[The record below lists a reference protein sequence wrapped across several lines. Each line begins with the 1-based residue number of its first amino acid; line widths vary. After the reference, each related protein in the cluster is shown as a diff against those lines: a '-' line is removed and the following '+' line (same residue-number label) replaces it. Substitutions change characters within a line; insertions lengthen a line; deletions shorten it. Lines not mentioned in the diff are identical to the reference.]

1 LGLIETTKNALTP
14 QQKVL
19 AAQAL
24 IYEQTAD
31 AQGDFA
37 RTSDGLANQQRVVAA
52 QWENM
57 QATLGE
63 ALLPVQLAFTS
74 ALSELLTAV
83 LPPLASFIVERLIPG
98 MEGIANVLRDVA
110 GPAIEWIRGLFDG
123 MGGTL
128 DTAGGKYSSI
138 SSHISAIMNGLRTLT
153 DTVLGAI
160 RGFWEQNGEAIS
172 RIAGNWFETVE
183 TIFTTWLDVLL
194 GLIETFIQLLNGD
207 FEGAGETLKGVVET
221 LWEGIKAVF
230 RLQLDSLR
238 TIFGEID
245 WAGLGRNI
253 IEGIGN
259 GISGAAGLIA
269 DAARNAA
276 RSAYEAAKSWL
287 GISSPSRVA
296 EQRIGK
302 PFAQGIATGIEEEL
316 RAITAG
322 VGSGL
327 NGMMGG
333 LAMQAAPAPALAG
346 PPISITIN
354 MTGGADGAQ
363 AARSGVLSA
372 LRQAGLA

>member
-1 LGLIETTKNALTP
+1 MRQKALELGLIETTKNALTP

-37 RTSDGLANQQRVVAA
+37 RTSDGLANQQRIVAA

-138 SSHISAIMNGLRTLT
+138 SSHISDIMNGLRTLT

-172 RIAGNWFETVE
+172 RIAGKWFETVE

-194 GLIETFIQLLNGD
+194 G
-207 FEGAGETLKGVVET
+207 
-221 LWEGIKAVF
+221 
-230 RLQLDSLR
+230 
-238 TIFGEID
+238 
-245 WAGLGRNI
+245 
-253 IEGIGN
+253 
-259 GISGAAGLIA
+259 
-269 DAARNAA
+269 
-276 RSAYEAAKSWL
+276 
-287 GISSPSRVA
+287 
-296 EQRIGK
+296 
-302 PFAQGIATGIEEEL
+302 
-316 RAITAG
+316 
-322 VGSGL
+322 
-327 NGMMGG
+327 
-333 LAMQAAPAPALAG
+333 
-346 PPISITIN
+346 
-354 MTGGADGAQ
+354 
-363 AARSGVLSA
+363 
-372 LRQAGLA
+372 